1 MNETKAFEWRR
12 RQNWI
17 IIGVLYALFMMSRY
31 NYSAI
36 SPLLLAAFGWN
47 KEDLSFLETALP
59 FFYGLSVIV
68 NATIVDR
75 IGGRKA
81 YLIGSAGVVAANI
94 LFGCGRWL
102 IGSYTPHQTALIMSC
117 VVALNAY
124 FQSFGAMAI
133 IQINAQWFRHD
144 ERGTFSAIFGILIR
158 MGLVFAFSG
167 VPFIA
172 AKTAWYWGFWI
183 PAALVAVVA
192 CLDYFFVTDKP
203 EEAGYPAVVPDDH
216 EAAKY
221 KPTTLQLIK
230 GVLSNRNIL
239 VFAVTSIMIGF
250 VRRSVVDAW
259 WPLYMKEVLGVTGT
273 SLIAQATPWGIAIC
287 GILGGFAIGPISDR
301 LGRRAPVISAG
312 FLGMALSLCVFRF
325 VTPKSLGGWE
335 TVACLALLSFFVNGV
350 HGVIMGAASM
360 DIGGKHGSSSAAGI
374 FDGAQY
380 FFAAPFTGRI
390 CGMIIQRFGWTV
402 WKVWP
407 IPFALAGAGL
417 MLLVWSV
424 PSKKHAGGH

>member
-1 MNETKAFEWRR
+1 MNEQKAFEWRR

-47 KEDLSFLETALP
+47 KEDLSILETALP

-68 NATIVDR
+68 NSTIVDR

-81 YLIGSAGVVAANI
+81 YLIGSAGVVTANI

-133 IQINAQWFRHD
+133 IQINAQWFRPD

-158 MGLVFAFSG
+158 MGLVFAFSA
-167 VPFIA
+167 VPMIA
-172 AKTAWYWGFWI
+172 AKTSWYWGFWI

-192 CLDYFFVTDKP
+192 CLDYFFVTDTP
-203 EEAGYPAVVPDDH
+203 EEAGYPAVIPDDH
-216 EAAKY
+216 EAARY

-239 VFAVTSIMIGF
+239 IFAVTSIMIGF
-250 VRRSVVDAW
+250 VRRSIVDAW
-259 WPLYMKEVLGVTGT
+259 WPLYLKEVLGVSGT

-312 FLGMALSLCVFRF
+312 FLGMALSLCIFRL

-380 FFAAPFTGRI
+380 FFAAPFTGRL
-390 CGMIIQRFGWTV
+390 CGTIIQRYGWSV

-417 MLLVWSV
+417 MLLVWNV
-424 PSKKHAGGH
+424 PSSKRGGAH